1 MSKSKKIW
9 IGILSFFPLLISL
22 VLIIYMMTVFARM
35 PFWDI
40 QHNDGD
46 VPPAW
51 FLSNMFGMFIWI
63 ILYVFIHLG
72 LMIYF
77 IIHAI
82 NNPRVKS
89 EERIIWV
96 LVFIFTSSI
105 GFPIYW
111 VIRIWPE
118 EKPESNFVKM

>member
-9 IGILSFFPLLISL
+9 IGILSFLPLFFSAILL
-22 VLIIYMMTVFARM
+22 VYMLTVFLPAILEMDQHGNGDIPPAMFFSHFM
-35 PFWDI
+35 PFI
-40 QHNDGD
+40 LLCI
-46 VPPAW
+46 
-51 FLSNMFGMFIWI
+51 FFG
-63 ILYVFIHLG
+63 ILHLG

-111 VIRIWPE
+111 GIRIWPE

>member
-9 IGILSFFPLLISL
+9 IGILSFLPLLISL
-22 VLIIYMMTVFARM
+22 VLIIYMITVFARM
-35 PFWDI
+35 PFGDM
-40 QHNDGD
+40 QHNNGD

-63 ILYVFIHLG
+63 ILSVFIHLG

-82 NNPRVKS
+82 NNTRVKS

-96 LVFIFTSSI
+96 LVFIFASSI

-111 VIRIWPE
+111 GIRIWPE

>member
-1 MSKSKKIW
+1 MTKSKKIW
-9 IGILSFFPLLISL
+9 IGILAFLPLLFSAIL
-22 VLIIYMMTVFARM
+22 LIYMFTAFLPTLLELDQYEHGDIPPALFFSRFM
-35 PFWDI
+35 PFI
-40 QHNDGD
+40 LLCI
-46 VPPAW
+46 
-51 FLSNMFGMFIWI
+51 FLG
-63 ILYVFIHLG
+63 ILHLG

-82 NNPRVKS
+82 NNQRVKS

-111 VIRIWPE
+111 GIRIWPE

>member
-9 IGILSFFPLLISL
+9 IGILSFLPLFFSAILL
-22 VLIIYMMTVFARM
+22 VYMLTAFLPAIFELDRHGDGDIPPALFFSQFM
-35 PFWDI
+35 PFI
-40 QHNDGD
+40 LLCI
-46 VPPAW
+46 
-51 FLSNMFGMFIWI
+51 FLG
-63 ILYVFIHLG
+63 ILHLG

-77 IIHAI
+77 IINAI

-111 VIRIWPE
+111 GIRIWPE